1 MNTIRLEADS
11 QQLNTVISLTRDSV
25 IPSIF
30 CLVYYSLAKKHN
42 PTFLSDKKAKLY
54 ENAELSKIQ
63 NKLLVGEAFL
73 VSRTLRIEAAAI
85 RGRLQNAL
93 FAAVK

>member
-1 MNTIRLEADS
+1 MLSCLKFRTKGWGGARL
-11 QQLNTVISLTRDSV
+11 
-25 IPSIF
+25 
-30 CLVYYSLAKKHN
+30 
-42 PTFLSDKKAKLY
+42 
-54 ENAELSKIQ
+54 
-63 NKLLVGEAFL
+63 LLVGGAFL